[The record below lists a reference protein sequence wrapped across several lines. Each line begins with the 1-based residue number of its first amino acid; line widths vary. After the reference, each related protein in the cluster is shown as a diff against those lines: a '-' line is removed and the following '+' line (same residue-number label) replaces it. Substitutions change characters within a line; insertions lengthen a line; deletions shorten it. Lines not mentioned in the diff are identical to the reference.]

1 MASQFSEIYLFIF
14 FDVFLFLLLIVV
26 TSESFMSL
34 SSLVLELWQFLFI
47 RDWREIRKSKIPP
60 SEFCPMSG
68 DCSKYGISNLAQT
81 SPIKCY
87 WMLQNT
93 RVTTFTVAELLRE
106 NQQEGEG
113 GRGGKITPTQISVK
127 LRKLQWFW
135 SI

>member
-1 MASQFSEIYLFIF
+1 
-14 FDVFLFLLLIVV
+14 
-26 TSESFMSL
+26 
-34 SSLVLELWQFLFI
+34 
-47 RDWREIRKSKIPP
+47 
-60 SEFCPMSG
+60 
-68 DCSKYGISNLAQT
+68 
-81 SPIKCY
+81 
-87 WMLQNT
+87 MLQNT

>member
-1 MASQFSEIYLFIF
+1 
-14 FDVFLFLLLIVV
+14 
-26 TSESFMSL
+26 
-34 SSLVLELWQFLFI
+34 
-47 RDWREIRKSKIPP
+47 
-60 SEFCPMSG
+60 MSG

-106 NQQEGEG
+106 NHQEGEG
-113 GRGGKITPTQISVK
+113 GRGGKITPTQIRVK

>member
-81 SPIKCY
+81 SLIKCY
-87 WMLQNT
+87 WVLQNT

-113 GRGGKITPTQISVK
+113 GRGGKITPTQIRVK